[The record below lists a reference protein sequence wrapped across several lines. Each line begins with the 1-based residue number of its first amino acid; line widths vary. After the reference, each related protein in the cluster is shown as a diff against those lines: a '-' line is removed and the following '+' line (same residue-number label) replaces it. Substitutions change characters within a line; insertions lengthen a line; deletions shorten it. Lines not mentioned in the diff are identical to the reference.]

1 MDFLQSNW
9 VKYGMYLGIITILV
23 QLVSYY
29 VTPINVW
36 MQMLLGFVIMIVLF
50 YLAGKAEREANGGVL
65 SYGQALKTTFLTG
78 LTGTVISTLFSII
91 LIQLIDPSLVE
102 KLAEISVETARS
114 MMEKFGMPEDQMAAA
129 LEKAEEEAAN
139 AFTPGKMLL
148 QIVYGSIF
156 VLIFAAI
163 VSIFVKK
170 NEDPNHVSV
179 QDIGEV

>member
-9 VKYGMYLGIITILV
+9 VKYGVYYGIISILV

-29 VTPINVW
+29 VTPISTGL
-36 MQMLLGFVIMIVLF
+36 QMGLSFVIMIALF
-50 YLAGKAEREANGGVL
+50 YLAGKAERETNGGVL

-78 LTGTVISTLFSII
+78 LTGTVVSILFSII
-91 LIQLIDPSLVE
+91 LIQLIDPGLVE
-102 KLAEISVETARS
+102 KLTEIQIEATRS
-114 MMEKFGMPEDQMAAA
+114 MMEKLGTSEDKIAEIM
-129 LEKAEEEAAN
+129 EKMEEDAPN

-148 QIVYGSIF
+148 TIPILSIF

-163 VSIFVKK
+163 VSIFIKK
-170 NEDPNHVSV
+170 NEDPNQVNV